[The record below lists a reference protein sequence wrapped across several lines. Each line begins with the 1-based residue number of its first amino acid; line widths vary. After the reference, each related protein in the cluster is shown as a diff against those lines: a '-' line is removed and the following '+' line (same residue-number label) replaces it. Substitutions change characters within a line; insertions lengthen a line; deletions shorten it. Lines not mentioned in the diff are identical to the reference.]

1 MRRTGKAVM
10 FRSPPI
16 RRRKKKEEKE
26 EQDDGTQV
34 LLQFFSW
41 LGS

>member
-34 LLQFFSW
+34 LLQFFS
-41 LGS
+41 